1 MAHNRHYHCLF
12 GQMHSHGYQVSKS
25 YLKIKKFNL
34 LALFTMGPVSQWKV
48 GNKNSALGNGCEG
61 SGNRLVCL
69 GHFSYRKCMENS
81 KKCVFLESSRV
92 FSIWFHLSML
102 LMTFDR
108 QNRPP
113 RTFPDS
119 FWIFNLSSRGQLW
132 PFWDLICPKMEYF
145 AQKLTYTSVKWM
157 T

>member
-1 MAHNRHYHCLF
+1 MIEVYDG

-34 LALFTMGPVSQWKV
+34 LALFTMGSVSQWKV

-81 KKCVFLESSRV
+81 KKCVFLKVLE
-92 FSIWFHLSML
+92 FSPSDF
-102 LMTFDR
+102 
-108 QNRPP
+108 
-113 RTFPDS
+113 
-119 FWIFNLSSRGQLW
+119 IFQ
-132 PFWDLICPKMEYF
+132 CY
-145 AQKLTYTSVKWM
+145 
-157 T
+157 